1 MTAHVWDAELYDARH
16 SFVAAH
22 GTALL
27 DLLNAAP
34 GERVLDAGCG
44 TGDHVAQLAAAGV
57 DVLGVDISPEMVA
70 RAAARFPGIPVT
82 VADLRALPFR
92 EEFDAVLSNAVLHW
106 VPEADQ
112 AAASLRAVLRPGGR
126 LVAELGGAGNI
137 ATLTTAIHELR
148 AEWGLPQA
156 ASPWY
161 FPTVAQ
167 YARVLENAGFEVR
180 AAWLF
185 DRPTPLTGA
194 DGLGSWVRMFATSP
208 LAGVTDTDAFL
219 TALEQR
225 LRPALYQDGSWW
237 ADYRRLRV
245 VAVVPSR

>member
-194 DGLGSWVRMFATSP
+194 DGLGSWVRMFATSL
-208 LAGVTDTDAFL
+208 LAGVTGTDAFL